1 MSAETRL
8 REAVVNGKSIRDHGF
23 VRNTNNVALLWC
35 APCGKETTTLLDR
48 IKDHINSASHK
59 AASERAQRQKAK
71 FSYINEALKAAAA
84 NNQVATG
91 AHADRGGVSEKTAR
105 YRVKVLKAWLESG
118 CELEKLDVFR
128 PAWAVSLGALQ
139 LCR

>member
-1 MSAETRL
+1 MVTIYTRPHVVATS
-8 REAVVNGKSIRDHGF
+8 RTCRRRPAAVRLFG
-23 VRNTNNVALLWC
+23 ALGHV
-35 APCGKETTTLLDR
+35 PD
-48 IKDHINSASHK
+48 ASGCP
-59 AASERAQRQKAK
+59 SEPFPRTQ
-71 FSYINEALKAAAA
+71 ALKAAAA